1 MDNIVKYTRSVLVT
15 TAVRWQD
22 LVENVPADLLMR
34 PAAEG
39 EWSAVECLQHLLD
52 TERNVFPPRLQAL
65 LDGRDFAAFDPK
77 TQGSKPSNNPADMA
91 AEFAKLRSESLVAL
105 MTVKEADLSGQ
116 ARHSEL
122 GLVSMSDF
130 LHEWAGHDLM
140 HTVQAERALLQPF
153 IQGCGAW
160 RGYFADHD
168 MEKK

>member
-1 MDNIVKYTRSVLVT
+1 MDNIVKYARSVLVT

-22 LVENVPADLLMR
+22 LTENVPIDLLTR

-52 TERNVFPPRLQAL
+52 TEQNVFPPRLLAL
-65 LDGRDFAAFDPK
+65 LEGRDFAAFNPK
-77 TQGSKPSNNPADMA
+77 TQGSKPSNNPAQMA
-91 AEFAKLRSESLVAL
+91 AEFAKLRNESLASL
-105 MTVKEADLSGQ
+105 MLVKSSDLTKQ

-168 MEKK
+168 VEKK